1 MKSPRLLL
9 FGPLAV
15 IQAYLLVTVLLFS
28 VSAWSYPVHRPVL
41 FYGYLVAAQ
50 LALFLG
56 YRWTV
61 TRPALGYRGWPSIAT
76 LARAAIGINLI
87 LLVPTAL
94 FRTGGALD
102 LVAALTD
109 PGAAYTQSL
118 DARAGMNPVVEYFR
132 IIAGP
137 LLACLYPITV
147 LYWSRLSPLAR
158 ALAVLALLGTVLTF
172 IAMGTNKA
180 IVDTAVLFPWL
191 LAAAHFSRQF
201 TLTRKSALSIAAVA
215 LLALAGATAFF
226 GRTMA
231 MRTGSVAAYGY
242 FGLAGLRANDQ
253 ALHVRYLPPDV
264 RIAVLGLDFYLTH
277 GYYALS
283 MSLDEPFV
291 PCWGVGNSY
300 FLVRNAARILRD
312 ESIASCPYPVRI
324 EKYGWDAEKV
334 WSSIYPW
341 LASDFTFPGSLL
353 VIFFVG
359 AGFGA
364 AWRDT
369 LRGAN
374 PFAVALFAQL
384 VIMLLYFPANNQQLQ
399 SGEGLTAFFGILVAW
414 YATRMREPVDAPAGA
429 LGA

>member
-15 IQAYLLVTVLLFS
+15 IQAYLLITVLLFS
-28 VSAWSYPVHRPVL
+28 GSAWSYPVHRPVL
-41 FYGYLVAAQ
+41 FYGYLVAVQ

-61 TRPALGYRGWPSIAT
+61 SRPALGYRGWPSITT

-118 DARAGMNPVVEYFR
+118 DARAGMNPVIEYIR
-132 IIAGP
+132 ITTGP

-180 IVDTAVLFPWL
+180 IADTAVLFPWL
-191 LAAAHFSRQF
+191 LAAAHFSRQL
-201 TLTRKSALSIAAVA
+201 TLTRRSALSIATVA
-215 LLALAGATAFF
+215 LLGLVGATAFF

-231 MRTGSVAAYGY
+231 MRTGSVAAFGY

-253 ALHVRYLPPDV
+253 ALHVRHLPSDV
-264 RIAVLGLDFYLTH
+264 RIAVVGLDFYLTH

-283 MSLDEPFV
+283 MSLEEPFV

-312 ESIASCPYPVRI
+312 ESIASCPYPVRS
-324 EKYGWDAEKV
+324 EVRMGC
-334 WSSIYPW
+334 
-341 LASDFTFPGSLL
+341 
-353 VIFFVG
+353 
-359 AGFGA
+359 
-364 AWRDT
+364 
-369 LRGAN
+369 
-374 PFAVALFAQL
+374 
-384 VIMLLYFPANNQQLQ
+384 
-399 SGEGLTAFFGILVAW
+399 GEGLVLHLPLARQRFYLPGISLGDLLRRRWLWCGVARHAEGRQPLRCGTLRAVGDHAPVLPREQPAAPVRRGVDGILR
-414 YATRMREPVDAPAGA
+414 YPGRMVCNPHA
-429 LGA
+429 